1 MTQASRTAVQ
11 KVGVAVRQ
19 EPLRRWPLLWTVSF
33 SLLVSGLLWVG
44 IIWSVGFVLELVSPP
59 A

>member
-11 KVGVAVRQ
+11 KVGIAVSQ

-33 SLLVSGLLWVG
+33 SLLVSGLLWVA
-44 IIWSVGFVLELVSPP
+44 IIWSVGFILGLLSPP
-59 A
+59 V